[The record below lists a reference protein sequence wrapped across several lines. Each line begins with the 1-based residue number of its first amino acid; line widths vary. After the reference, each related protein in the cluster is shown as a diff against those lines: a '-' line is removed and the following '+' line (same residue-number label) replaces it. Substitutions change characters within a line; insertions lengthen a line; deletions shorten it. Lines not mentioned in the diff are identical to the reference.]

1 VISIVLPYLPPDKIA
16 GNERFQGVFE
26 HCRLFMKAFGED
38 SLRAVTQK
46 FS

>member
-1 VISIVLPYLPPDKIA
+1 VLPYLPPDKIA
-16 GNERFQGVFE
+16 GNERLQDSFE
-26 HCRLFMKAFGED
+26 HCRLFMKTFGEN